1 MNMKGNIRKILI
13 EKIISKLKNKIANQ
27 MYRENFIN
35 DRKNGKIVEQI
46 IVVKKILVSDT
57 SSSNIP
63 EIDRS

>member
-1 MNMKGNIRKILI
+1 MKGIIRKILT
-13 EKIISKLKNKIANQ
+13 EKTISKLKNKIANH
-27 MYRENFIN
+27 MYKENFIN

-63 EIDRS
+63 EV